1 MAKKEKEKAVL
12 KVDEKE
18 YLVDDL
24 NQDQKL
30 MVDHIADLDRKIK
43 TSTFN
48 LQQLQF
54 GKQAFVDALK
64 ASLNEASSEEESE

>member
-1 MAKKEKEKAVL
+1 
-12 KVDEKE
+12 
-18 YLVDDL
+18 
-24 NQDQKL
+24 

-54 GKQAFVDALK
+54 GKQAFIDGLK
-64 ASLNEASSEEESE
+64 SSLEKNSKTKK

>member
-1 MAKKEKEKAVL
+1 MAKEQKKEAVL
-12 KVDEKE
+12 KIDEKE

-24 NQDQKL
+24 SQEQKV
-30 MVDHIADLDRKIK
+30 MVDHIADLDRKIS

-54 GKQAFVDALK
+54 GKQAFVDGLK
-64 ASLNEASSEEESE
+64 ASLEKDSEAEK

>member
-54 GKQAFVDALK
+54 GKQAFIDGLK
-64 ASLNEASSEEESE
+64 SSLEKNSETEK

>member
-54 GKQAFVDALK
+54 GKQAFIDGLK
-64 ASLNEASSEEESE
+64 SSLEKNSKTKK